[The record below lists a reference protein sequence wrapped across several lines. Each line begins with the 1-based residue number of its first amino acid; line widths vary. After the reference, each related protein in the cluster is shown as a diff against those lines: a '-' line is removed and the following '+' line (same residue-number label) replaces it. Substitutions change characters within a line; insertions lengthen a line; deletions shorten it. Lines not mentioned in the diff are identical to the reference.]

1 MKNSLVI
8 LSIGTLFST
17 SACAQENSEK
27 DVPETVKTAFT
38 QKFPSAKKVSWEME
52 SPSEWEAEFK
62 LDGKEYSSNF
72 STDGIWK
79 ETEHEIKTSEIPDL
93 ILNIIEKDFAGFKI
107 EEAEI
112 SESPEGSLYE
122 IAIEKGEEE
131 WELVFDANG
140 KLIEKIA
147 IEEDED

>member
-1 MKNSLVI
+1 MKNFLVI
-8 LSIGTLFST
+8 LSTGVLLST

-72 STDGIWK
+72 STEGIWK

-93 ILNIIEKDFAGFKI
+93 ILNILEKDFAGFKI
-107 EEAEI
+107 EEAEL
-112 SESPEGSLYE
+112 SETSETSLYE
-122 IAIEKGEEE
+122 IAVEKGEEE